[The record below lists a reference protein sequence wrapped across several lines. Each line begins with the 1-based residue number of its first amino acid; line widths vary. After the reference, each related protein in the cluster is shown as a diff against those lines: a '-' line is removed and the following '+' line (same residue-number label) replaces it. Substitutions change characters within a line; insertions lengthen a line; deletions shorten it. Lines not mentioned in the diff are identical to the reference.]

1 MSNTPEQPTALV
13 PVEQKAVNFY
23 DQEITAVL
31 VEQGERRQVYVPL
44 RPICDSLGV
53 DWSGQRQRILRDPVL
68 SEALQPCVVVTP
80 TQGEQPDQRREVQCL
95 PLDYLNGWLFGI
107 NANRVKDEIRDRL
120 IRYQKECYQVL
131 AEAFMPT
138 GTMIR
143 PAGEGDDALVQLHNM
158 ALVIAAT
165 TREMLAVRQL
175 ALDNE
180 SRLDA
185 ARDYIRGINQR
196 LRVVEQRTQAGPL
209 TEEQAREIQN
219 RVNLIAQELTK
230 RDPAQKHYPGV
241 YEALRH
247 ETGATSYKTIPLRA
261 YDAALAFLD
270 GWLESIQEAEAK
282 DG

>member
-1 MSNTPEQPTALV
+1 MSDKTDVQATLV
-13 PVEQKAVNFY
+13 PVEQRAVNFY

-44 RPICDSLGV
+44 RPICDSLGI
-53 DWSGQRQRILRDPVL
+53 DWSAQRQRVLRDPVL

-80 TQGEQPDQRREVQCL
+80 TQGEQPEQRRTVQCL

-107 NANRVKDEIRDRL
+107 NANRVNPEIRDRL

-143 PAGEGDDALVQLHNM
+143 PAGEADDALVQLHNM

-175 ALDNE
+175 ALDNQ

-185 ARDYIRGINQR
+185 AREFIRGINQR

-209 TEEQAREIQN
+209 TEEQAREIQH
-219 RVNLIAQELTK
+219 RVNLIAQELTR
-230 RDPAQKHYPGV
+230 RDPSLKHHPGV

-261 YDAALAFLD
+261 YDAALNFLD
-270 GWLESIQEAEAK
+270 EWLESIQGASQGEE
-282 DG
+282 

>member
-1 MSNTPEQPTALV
+1 MSNKADEQTALL

-23 DQEITAVL
+23 DQEVMAVL

-44 RPICDSLGV
+44 RPICDSLGI

-80 TQGEQPDQRREVQCL
+80 TQGEQPEQRREVQCL

-107 NANRVKDEIRDRL
+107 NANRVKAEIRDRL
-120 IRYQKECYQVL
+120 IRYQKECYKVL

-175 ALDNE
+175 ALDNQ

-209 TEEQAREIQN
+209 TEEQAREIQH
-219 RVNLIAQELTK
+219 RVNLIAHELTR
-230 RDPAQKHYPGV
+230 RDPAQKHHPGV

-247 ETGATSYKTIPLRA
+247 ETGATSYKAIPLRA
-261 YDAALAFLD
+261 YDAALSFLD
-270 GWLESIQEAEAK
+270 EWLKAIEGAGQKE
-282 DG
+282 G